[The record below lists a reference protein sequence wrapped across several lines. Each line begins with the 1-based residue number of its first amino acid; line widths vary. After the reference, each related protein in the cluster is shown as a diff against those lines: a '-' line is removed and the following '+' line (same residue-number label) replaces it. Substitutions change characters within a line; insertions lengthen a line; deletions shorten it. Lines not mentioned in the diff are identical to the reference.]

1 MSGLKFKGQSFWMD
15 GIVCRIRGFRLFW
28 GFVCMAR
35 TWVLAGYRV
44 EVDAPTKYSILWG
57 VKGDALSTFSAST
70 WGLILPKAVR
80 SASSWGF
87 VVGLKHGTG
96 CE

>member
-1 MSGLKFKGQSFWMD
+1 M
-15 GIVCRIRGFRLFW
+15 IR
-28 GFVCMAR
+28 
-35 TWVLAGYRV
+35 
-44 EVDAPTKYSILWG
+44 ILWG

-87 VVGLKHGTG
+87 VVGLKHDTG

>member
-1 MSGLKFKGQSFWMD
+1 MVQCYSGMVLSNDGQWQS
-15 GIVCRIRGFRLFW
+15 V
-28 GFVCMAR
+28 
-35 TWVLAGYRV
+35 
-44 EVDAPTKYSILWG
+44 LWG
-57 VKGDALSTFSAST
+57 VKGDMLSTFSAST

>member
-1 MSGLKFKGQSFWMD
+1 MD
-15 GIVCRIRGFRLFW
+15 VSS
-28 GFVCMAR
+28 
-35 TWVLAGYRV
+35 T
-44 EVDAPTKYSILWG
+44 APPHILLWG